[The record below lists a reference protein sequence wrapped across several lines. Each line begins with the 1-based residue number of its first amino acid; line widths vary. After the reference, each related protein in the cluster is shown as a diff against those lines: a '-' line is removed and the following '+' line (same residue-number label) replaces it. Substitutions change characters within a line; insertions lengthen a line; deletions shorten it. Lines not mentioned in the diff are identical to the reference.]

1 MTELQHSITETLM
14 DSTLFPHLV
23 EEISSGI
30 VYLYCEILQLREKN
44 TMLLSWDHYLRLASD
59 VGLAVEAVQQATTV
73 LEYKVWKYTEWK
85 VRLN

>member
-23 EEISSGI
+23 EEISPGI

-73 LEYKVWKYTEWK
+73 LEYKVRKYTEWK
-85 VRLN
+85 VGLN